1 MSLARAAVGIG
12 IVAALLVGC
21 SSGPKPTYRMSPR
34 EVDAKLKAAA
44 TARPAP
50 LPERAIALARQNLG
64 QPYDLYLLGEAPFET
79 IDAQP
84 VYNLAK
90 SDCVVFLEHTL
101 AMSLASD
108 FPSFL
113 RYLQRIRYT
122 DGQIGVR
129 TRNHYTEADWNPN
142 NAWLM
147 EEITDAV
154 GPTTRP
160 YTQKVNR
167 QRFFKKRYKIDVPS
181 PIQTVRQSYIPD
193 EALGSVRGLRTGDV
207 FNSVKGS
214 PTGGGEFVHHV
225 GFVAVTPEGE
235 VHLVHSTEPR
245 VREQTIDSYLAEA
258 HKRERRIATTRPS
271 EPVHKGFKFFRL
283 HDNAA
288 DRLRAIDG
296 DAAPKVAVPADSPM
310 SFEAFLARESA
321 R

>member
-1 MSLARAAVGIG
+1 MPIALRPLACVAV
-12 IVAALLVGC
+12 ALLAGC
-21 SSGPKPTYRMSPR
+21 SSGSKPTYQMSPR
-34 EVDAKLKAAA
+34 EVDAKLQSLAA
-44 TARPAP
+44 TTQPA

-79 IDAQP
+79 IDPQP
-84 VYNLAK
+84 VYNLQK

-101 AMSLASD
+101 AMSLSSD

-113 RYLQRIRYT
+113 RMLERIRYAN
-122 DGQIGVR
+122 GEIGVR

-167 QRFFKKRYKIDVPS
+167 QRFFKKRYKIDVPT
-181 PIQTVRQSYIPD
+181 PVQTITQSYIPD
-193 EALGSVRGLRTGDV
+193 EAIASVSGLRTGDV

-225 GFVAVTPEGE
+225 GFIAVMPDGA
-235 VHLVHSTEPR
+235 VHMIHSTEPR
-245 VREQTIDSYLAEA
+245 VREQTIESYIAA
-258 HKRERRIATTRPS
+258 ARKREARVATTRPA
-271 EPVHKGFKFFRL
+271 EAVHKGFKFFRL
-283 HDNAA
+283 HEDAL

-296 DAAPKVAVPADSPM
+296 AAFPRVSVPDATPIPFQTFVEQERSK
-310 SFEAFLARESA
+310 
-321 R
+321 